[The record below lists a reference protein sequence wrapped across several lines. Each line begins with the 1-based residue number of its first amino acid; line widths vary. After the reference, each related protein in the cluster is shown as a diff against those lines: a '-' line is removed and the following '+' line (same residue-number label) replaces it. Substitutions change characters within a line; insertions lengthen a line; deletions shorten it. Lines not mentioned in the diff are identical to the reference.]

1 LDRGRPERRIAL
13 CLDDAGLHPGV
24 NAAALEL
31 ARRGRISAVSCLVG
45 APHWAEAAAAL
56 RGLDPVAV
64 EVGLHLDVTE
74 HPLDTGLRRP
84 LNDWLVRSHLRA
96 VDRIRIRREIDAQL
110 DAFEQAMGRPPTYVD
125 GHQHVHQLP
134 GVREP
139 LLQALAARGARP
151 WLRSTRRPARGASAK
166 AWLIEMLGEHGLRRL
181 AGEQGLRQ
189 NGHLLGVYDFAG
201 DAGRYLALLRGWLA
215 AAVDGDV
222 MMCHAAPEAPVDD
235 AIGAAR
241 RWEYE
246 VLTGDAFGE
255 LLAVEGVRVEA
266 LGRIGAGG

>member
-1 LDRGRPERRIAL
+1 MT
-13 CLDDAGLHPGV
+13 
-24 NAAALEL
+24 AAALEL
-31 ARRGRISAVSCLVG
+31 AHRGRISAVSCMVG
-45 APHWAEAAAAL
+45 APHWTEAAAAL
-56 RGLDPVAV
+56 RGLDRAAI
-64 EVGLHLDVTE
+64 EIGLHLDVTE

-96 VDRIRIRREIDAQL
+96 VDRLRMRREIDAQL
-110 DAFEQAMGRPPTYVD
+110 DAFEQAMGRPPAYVD

-151 WLRSTRRPARGASAK
+151 WLRSTRRPAQGASAK
-166 AWLIEMLGEHGLRRL
+166 AWLIEMLGEHGLRQL
-181 AGEQGLRQ
+181 AGERGLRQ

-201 DAGRYLALLRGWLA
+201 DAGRYLALLRGWFA
-215 AAVDGDV
+215 AAVDGDL
-222 MMCHAAPEAPVDD
+222 MMFHAAPEAPADD

-246 VLTGDAFGE
+246 VLVGEGFGE
-255 LLAVEGVRVEA
+255 LLAAEGIRVEA
-266 LGRIGAGG
+266 LGRIVAAG